1 MKMSVSYIMCLIVLV
16 EKTGVPGKKSQ
27 PSTNT
32 SLSHKLLSI
41 TSRHGIE
48 TKNLFSLVAVNL
60 NTTLSRTQ

>member
-1 MKMSVSYIMCLIVLV
+1 MSVSYIMCLIVLV
-16 EKTGVPGKKSQ
+16 EKPGVPGKKSQ

-48 TKNLFSLVAVNL
+48 TKNLFSFGGCKLKYHIIAY
-60 NTTLSRTQ
+60 TIE